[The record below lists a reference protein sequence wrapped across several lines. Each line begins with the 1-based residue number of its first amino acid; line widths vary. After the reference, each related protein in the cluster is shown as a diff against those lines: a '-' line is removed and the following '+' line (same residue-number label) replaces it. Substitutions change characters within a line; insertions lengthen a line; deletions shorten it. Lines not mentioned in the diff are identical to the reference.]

1 MINIFAL
8 DSEKKRLFQTYL
20 ELESGQNKNG
30 NLIWIDVVDP
40 VEEDITHIKNVFNI
54 TLPDTETL
62 GDLEASARFFE
73 QDNHLH
79 LRTDFLIDE
88 DKVRNI
94 RVAFILMDNI
104 LFSIHKEDLPVFRLV
119 RMRAHNR
126 PGSVNNA
133 KDVLLDL
140 YSTDIEHSADA
151 IEEIYNRLENIGQT
165 MLQPKLTDTDAA
177 DVLHKIAYE
186 EDINRRV
193 RSNIMDTRR
202 ALSFLMRNKL
212 LDEGQQQ
219 ETLQILRDIDS
230 IENHTLYLFDKLN
243 FIIDATVGFVNINQN
258 KITKIFSV
266 VSVALMPP
274 TLVASIYGMN
284 FQLPEFSWGTWG
296 YVFVL
301 LYMLLS
307 ALLPML
313 FFKRKGWLQ

>member
-8 DSEKKRLFQTYL
+8 DSDKRRVFQILTDHNNPAPNV
-20 ELESGQNKNG
+20 QN
-30 NLIWIDVVDP
+30 LVWIDIVDP
-40 VEEDITHIKNVFNI
+40 TSEDSEYILKNFNI
-54 TLPDTETL
+54 HLPNLDDL
-62 GDLEASARFFE
+62 GDIEASARFFE
-73 QDNHLH
+73 LEGHLH

-88 DKVRNI
+88 NKVRNI
-94 RVAFILMDNI
+94 RVAFILTDTI
-104 LFSIHKEDLPVFRLV
+104 LFSVHKEDLPVFRLV

-126 PGSVNNA
+126 PGTVNNA

-151 IEEIYNRLENIGQT
+151 IEEIYNRLEKISQT
-165 MLQPKLTDTDAA
+165 MLQPKLTDADAT
-177 DVLHKIAYE
+177 DVLHKITYE

-193 RSNIMDTRR
+193 RGNIMDTRR
-202 ALSFLMRNKL
+202 ALSFLMRHKL
-212 LDEGQQQ
+212 LNEDQQN

-230 IENHTLYLFDKLN
+230 IENHTQYLFDKLN
-243 FIIDATVGFVNINQN
+243 FITDTTVGFVNINQN

-284 FQLPEFSWGTWG
+284 FPLPEFKWGIWG

-301 LYMLLS
+301 GYMIAS
-307 ALLPML
+307 AILPMW
-313 FFKRKGWLQ
+313 FFKRKGWLH

>member
-8 DSEKKRLFQTYL
+8 DNEKKRLFQTQMGL
-20 ELESGQNKNG
+20 EQQTNTS
-30 NLIWIDVVDP
+30 LIWIDVVDP
-40 VEEDITHIKNVFNI
+40 VEEDIIQIKDKFNI

-94 RVAFILMDNI
+94 KVAFILTDNI
-104 LFSIHKEDLPVFRLV
+104 LFSVHKEDLPVFRLV

-151 IEEIYNRLENIGQT
+151 IEEIYTRLEHIGQT

-193 RSNIMDTRR
+193 RCNIMDTRR
-202 ALSFLMRNKL
+202 GLSFLMRNKL
-212 LDEGQQQ
+212 LDESQQQ

-284 FQLPEFSWGTWG
+284 LQLPEFSWGTWG

-301 LYMLLS
+301 FYMFLS

>member
-8 DSEKKRLFQTYL
+8 DNEKKRLFQTQL
-20 ELESGQNKNG
+20 GVNHNNSH
-30 NLIWIDVVDP
+30 LIWIDVLDP
-40 VEEDITHIKNVFNI
+40 VEEDIIRIKENFNI
-54 TLPDTETL
+54 NLPDTETL

-73 QDNHLH
+73 LDEHLH

-88 DKVRNI
+88 DKVRNV
-94 RVAFILMDNI
+94 RVAFILSENI
-104 LFSIHKEDLPVFRLV
+104 LFSVHKEDLPVFRLV

-151 IEEIYNRLENIGQT
+151 IEEIYTRLEYIGQT

-177 DVLHKIAYE
+177 DLLHKIAYE

-193 RSNIMDTRR
+193 RCNIMDTRR

-212 LDEGQQQ
+212 LDESQQQ

-284 FQLPEFSWGTWG
+284 FQLPEFKWGIWG
-296 YVFVL
+296 YLFVL
-301 LYMLLS
+301 FYMFLS

-313 FFKRKGWLQ
+313 FFKRKGWLH